1 MPYRWQVQEDGQ
13 WTDLPD
19 NETIEEDY
27 CDPKNT
33 YSTSSPPVHFDT
45 MKLGENK
52 VRRLSTL
59 NSLVE
64 PTFIHT
70 TEWLWYW
77 QDENGMWKLYGSDS
91 GTHGSADIN
100 SATLEQKFLDNS
112 EDEVEFS
119 AGSQSYSL
127 SFQDMIQTNKH
138 YSTKRLVSRR
148 PRFVSASDVKTKKFR
163 RPLHSA
169 PENWDKT
176 KIPATGFLRVDLQ
189 RTSEEFQKVEALF
202 SSTMQGFDIIKIERI
217 QNKALWE
224 VFQWQKNRMRDNN
237 GGRYVTEKQLF
248 HGTDSQHVDA
258 ICNDNFDWRICGTHG
273 TAFGKGS
280 YFARD
285 AKYSDS
291 YTGHMKDKTMF
302 VSRVLVGRY
311 TKGDPSYVR
320 PPPKNDETNYYNSCV
335 NDVKDPS
342 IYVVFEKHQIYPE
355 YLLKYKTRGTQ
366 DVSGTSVFVQK
377 SKPILKPV
385 PVAKPAISSYQP
397 STSSYQ
403 PSTSSY
409 QSSTSSYQPSTSSYQ
424 SSTSSYQSS
433 TSSYLS
439 STSSYPPG
447 ISYLPST
454 PSHLSFTSSS
464 STASSQNRTSSSS
477 SVYKGKAEP
486 KKSSDSCII
495 V

>member
-1 MPYRWQVQEDGQ
+1 MPYRWQVQEGGQ

-33 YSTSSPPVHFDT
+33 YSSSSPPVHFDT
-45 MKLGENK
+45 MTLGDNT

-64 PTFIHT
+64 PNFIHT

-91 GTHGSADIN
+91 GRHGSADIN

-112 EDEVEFS
+112 KDEVEFS
-119 AGSQSYSL
+119 AGSQTYSL

-148 PRFVSASDVKTKKFR
+148 PRFVSAQEVRTKKFR
-163 RPLHSA
+163 RTLNSA
-169 PENWDKT
+169 PLPVNWDKT

-202 SSTMQGFDIIKIERI
+202 GSTMQGFKIIKIERI

-224 VFQWQKNRMRDNN
+224 VFQWQKNLMRDNN

-248 HGTDSQHVDA
+248 HGTDSQYVDA
-258 ICNDNFDWRICGTHG
+258 ICKDNFDWRICGTHG
-273 TAFGKGS
+273 TAYGKGS

-285 AKYSDS
+285 AEYSDS
-291 YTGHMKDKTMF
+291 YTGHMNDKTMF

-311 TKGDPSYVR
+311 TKGDPNYVR
-320 PPPKNDETNYYNSCV
+320 PPPKNGETNYYNSCV
-335 NDVKDPS
+335 NDVIDPS
-342 IYVVFEKHQIYPE
+342 IFVVFEKHQIYPE
-355 YLLKYKTRGTQ
+355 YLLQYKT
-366 DVSGTSVFVQK
+366 S
-377 SKPILKPV
+377 
-385 PVAKPAISSYQP
+385 SSYQQP
-397 STSSYQ
+397 STSSYK

-409 QSSTSSYQPSTSSYQ
+409 KPSTSSYNPAQ
-424 SSTSSYQSS
+424 PHFGTNP
-433 TSSYLS
+433 T
-439 STSSYPPG
+439 PPPR
-447 ISYLPST
+447 LL
-454 PSHLSFTSSS
+454 HQQ
-464 STASSQNRTSSSS
+464 QNQRSPLIHVS
-477 SVYKGKAEP
+477 
-486 KKSSDSCII
+486 
-495 V
+495 